1 VLLWIGAW
9 VAFPEA
15 WTAVSWCAL
24 GLLLSLAGR
33 RLQIAEIGY
42 QGRALAL
49 LAVLRAL
56 AMNFDTT
63 GKFHGLTLRLIT
75 VAVIAALLY
84 VTSGMKIS
92 AGENTLHLAGH
103 AYSYTTLVSGFFSW
117 AGSFLLA
124 LLAWYELRPVGVA
137 VAWTM
142 FGLVLFEFGIARRS
156 TALRLQAYIALLC
169 GFARIFFVN
178 LNASGL
184 PGEISPRFY
193 TVVPIAFA
201 FFYLYWRLPQS
212 SDNLLER
219 ERTIATS
226 LSCYLGTASIA
237 ALMRFEV
244 KPDWVAAA
252 WSGLVFCTAALAW
265 MWQRKVFLHQAL
277 LMSFAVLA
285 RVALHNFYERSY
297 FPAPAWDDRRLTAG
311 LAIAFLFASLAFAF
325 RLRNKEDC
333 FETGFQ
339 RLVQTMAR
347 RPEQVWFFMAVG
359 LLTVLLTLETRHG
372 MVTLAWGLEALCVF
386 MFAIWV
392 GERSFRLTGVALLLL
407 CVGKILIVDV
417 WKLQPRDRY
426 MTLIVLGA
434 ALVFVSFMYT
444 RYRENIR
451 QYL

>member
-1 VLLWIGAW
+1 MKVGAEYTFQF
-9 VAFPEA
+9 AD
-15 WTAVSWCAL
+15 
-24 GLLLSLAGR
+24 R
-33 RLQIAEIGY
+33 
-42 QGRALAL
+42 
-49 LAVLRAL
+49 
-56 AMNFDTT
+56 
-63 GKFHGLTLRLIT
+63 
-75 VAVIAALLY
+75 
-84 VTSGMKIS
+84 
-92 AGENTLHLAGH
+92 
-103 AYSYTTLVSGFFSW
+103 AYSYESLVGGFLTW

-156 TALRLQAYIALLC
+156 ISLRLQGYIALLC
-169 GFARIFFVN
+169 GFGRIFFVN

-193 TVVPIAFA
+193 TVVPIALA
-201 FFYLYWRLPQS
+201 FFYLYWRLRQS
-212 SDNLLER
+212 PNDLLDR
-219 ERTIATS
+219 ERTTAAS

-252 WSGLVFCTAALAW
+252 WAGLVFCTAALAW
-265 MWQRKVFLHQAL
+265 MWRRKVFLHQAL
-277 LMSFAVLA
+277 LISFAVLA
-285 RVALHNFYERSY
+285 RVSLHNFYERSY

-311 LAIAFLFASLAFAF
+311 LAIAFLFASLPFAF
-325 RLRNKEDC
+325 RLRNKEGSL
-333 FETGFQ
+333 ETGLQ
-339 RLVQTMAR
+339 RLVRTIIR

-392 GERSFRLTGVALLLL
+392 GERGFRLTGVALLLL

-444 RYRENIR
+444 RYRETIR